1 MKKIGSVRFINHPI
15 LGNLYLDFCDP
26 NGSPVDT
33 IIIAGENGT
42 GKSTVLNCLYQLTAL
57 DAHCAIP
64 GIDITFYDD
73 DRGIQKL
80 EYRPRK
86 VNDTTYMAVSDGI
99 RLRDDLIISDNFKSK
114 YPSTAIYSEVDIN
127 FRGTHSSTVTS
138 MKLDEEP
145 ESRRSDGNLATMVN
159 QLLIDIQDLDNE
171 ELAFEARAHPEIPT
185 KMLSVV
191 SRMERFTKAFSTIFQ
206 DLSYSRIKTAD
217 NRKTVMFTKN
227 GVDVPLDQLSTGE
240 KQIVYRGCF
249 LLKDAEALKGA
260 FVFIDEPEI
269 SMHPNWQ
276 SKILDYYKA
285 IFTNKQGKQTSQIF
299 TVTHSPFVIH
309 NKSRR
314 NDKVIVLARNNEGKI
329 FASDQPE
336 YYSCDSL
343 RAVEDAFSISGLH
356 TNERAIYVAGR
367 TDEMYLN
374 KAAEVYKDEFSLPEF
389 KWVGYLDDRGQERNT
404 GDSSLKQAAEFTIA
418 KSLPH
423 KTAFLFDCD
432 TGRKDRHTGDV
443 LEIVLPFRADNEKK
457 MKKGIENILDLGT
470 VDTSQFYRMETKE
483 GDYGRDYEIPKL
495 QKMDLAKHVCNL
507 DDTQLRTVFSHLR
520 PILEQLDTFFAHREV
535 QDSEEAPQEIASHE

>member
-1 MKKIGSVRFINHPI
+1 MRKISSVRFINHPI
-15 LGNLYLDFCDP
+15 LGDLYLDFCDP
-26 NGSPVDT
+26 NGNPVDT
-33 IIIAGENGT
+33 VIIAGENGT

-64 GIDITFYDD
+64 GIDITFHDD
-73 DRGIQKL
+73 ARGVQELK
-80 EYRPRK
+80 YRPK
-86 VNDTTYMAVSDGI
+86 KINDTTYMAVSDGI
-99 RLRDDLIISDNFKSK
+99 GLKDALIISDELKSK

-127 FRGTHSSTVTS
+127 FRGMHSSTVTS
-138 MKLDEEP
+138 MKLDEES

-171 ELAFEARAHPEIPT
+171 ELAFEARAHPDIPT
-185 KMLSVV
+185 KKLSVV
-191 SRMERFTKAFSTIFQ
+191 SRMERFTSAFSIMFH
-206 DLSYSRIKTAD
+206 DLSYSRIKTA
-217 NRKTVMFTKN
+217 NSRKTVMFTKN
-227 GVDVPLDQLSTGE
+227 GIDVPLDQLSTGE

-269 SMHPNWQ
+269 SMHPSWQ

-285 IFTNKQGKQTSQIF
+285 IFTNKHGKQTSQIF
-299 TVTHSPFVIH
+299 AVTHSPFVIH
-309 NKSRR
+309 SKSRR
-314 NDKVIVLARNNEGKI
+314 NDKVIVLARSSEGKI

-343 RAVEDAFSISGLH
+343 RAVEDAFSVSELR

-374 KAAEVYKDEFSLPEF
+374 KAAEVYKDEFSLPKF
-389 KWVGYLDDRGQERNT
+389 KWVGYLDDKGQERNT

-432 TGRKDRHTGDV
+432 TRHKGKHTNNV

-457 MKKGIENILDLGT
+457 MKKGIENILDLSI
-470 VDTSQFYRMETKE
+470 VDTSQFYYTEIKE
-483 GDYGRDYEIPKL
+483 GDYGRSYEIPKL

-507 DDTQLRTVFSHLR
+507 GDDQLRTVFTHLHSV
-520 PILEQLDTFFAHREV
+520 LKQLDTFFAYREP
-535 QDSEEAPQEIASHE
+535 QNCEEAPREIASH